1 MASIARPINRWKQT
15 DLYIAMKL
23 LQEANFELK
32 RQEED
37 NKLYFEGVFIQL
49 DTINR
54 NNRFYPSQKIAP
66 IIEDYIEN
74 QVNTGKAVGEADH
87 PTNPNLNIDRI
98 SHRIVTLAREGNNYV
113 GRALVLDTPMGN
125 VLRGLLKGGVQFG
138 VSTRAVGSVSLTTEG
153 HEEVGTPFVLV
164 TAGDVVMNPS
174 APDAF
179 VQAVM
184 ENKEWVISAEG
195 TWVSRV
201 VEDTKKAIEAAPA
214 AQIQQVSF
222 DAYQKFIKSIGK
234 K

>member
-1 MASIARPINRWKQT
+1 
-15 DLYIAMKL
+15 MKL
-23 LQEANFELK
+23 LQEANFDIK
-32 RQEED
+32 RQEEND
-37 NKLYFEGVFIQL
+37 KVFFEGVFIQL

-54 NNRFYPSQKIAP
+54 NNRFYPSNKIAP
-66 IIEDYIEN
+66 IVEDYIQT

-98 SHRIVTLAREGNNYV
+98 SHRITSLVREGNNYV

-125 VLRGLLKGGVQFG
+125 VLKGLLKGGVQFG
-138 VSTRAVGSVSLTTEG
+138 VSTRAVGKVTLTNEG
-153 HEEVGTPFVLV
+153 HEEVSTPFVLV

-184 ENKEWVISAEG
+184 ENKEWILSTEG

-201 VEDTKKAIEAAPA
+201 IEQTKKTIQAAPA
-214 AQIQQVSF
+214 SAIKKVSF
-222 DAYQKFIKSIGK
+222 EAYKQFIESIGK

>member
-1 MASIARPINRWKQT
+1 
-15 DLYIAMKL
+15 MKL
-23 LQEANFELK
+23 LQESNFELK

-37 NKLYFEGVFIQL
+37 NKLFFEGVFIQL

-54 NNRFYPSQKIAP
+54 NNRFYPSEKISP
-66 IIEDYIEN
+66 IIEDYIQN

-98 SHRIVTLAREGNNYV
+98 SHRIVSLVREGNNYV

-138 VSTRAVGSVSLTTEG
+138 VSTRAVGKVTLTNEG
-153 HEEVGTPFVLV
+153 HEEVSTPFVLV

-184 ENKEWVISAEG
+184 ENKEWVLSSEG
-195 TWVSRV
+195 TWVSKV

-214 AQIQQVSF
+214 NAIKKVSF
-222 DAYQKFIKSIGK
+222 EAYQNFIQSIGK

>member
-1 MASIARPINRWKQT
+1 MAAIQRAINRGKQT

-54 NNRFYPSQKIAP
+54 NNRFYPSAKIAP
-66 IIEDYIEN
+66 IVEEYIAN

-113 GRALVLDTPMGN
+113 GKALVLDTPMGN

-184 ENKEWVISAEG
+184 ENKEWVLSAEG

-201 VEDTKKAIEAAPA
+201 VEETKKAVQAAPA